1 MFTMKT
7 LITLLVLGTSSVAL
21 AQPSTVAPYTYDQ
34 RYAQPP
40 LQAPAAPVP
49 SYDQRYDDRFDGRL
63 DSERRFD
70 QRRFRRPVMLASNV
84 SLMRQW
90 NHDQRPMLIDLPART
105 GGITKLRIERNQ
117 GRMMLD
123 SVVINFADG
132 HQQTVRINQMLS
144 ARQPSVH
151 IDLDHGAAT
160 SMYVYGS
167 TNRGRATFDVIGLRR

>member
-1 MFTMKT
+1 MKT
-7 LITLLVLGTSSVAL
+7 LITLLILGTSSVAL

-40 LQAPAAPVP
+40 LQAPAAPVQ
-49 SYDQRYDDRFDGRL
+49 SYDQRFDGDRFDGRF

-70 QRRFRRPVMLASNV
+70 QRMRFRRPIVLASNV

-90 NHDQRPMLIDLPART
+90 DHGQRPTLINLDTRA
-105 GGITKLRIERNQ
+105 GITKLRIDRNQ
-117 GRMMLD
+117 GRMLVG

-132 HQQTVRINQMLS
+132 HQQTVRVNQMLS
-144 ARQPSVH
+144 ARQPS
-151 IDLDHGAAT
+151 IDINLDHGAAT

-167 TNRGRATFDVIGLRR
+167 ANRGRATFDVIGLRR